1 MIPGYDDYHERVQK
15 GLPPYTYAGL
25 VAKIDAQQKEIE
37 AADSEL
43 MNFQVNLTELL
54 KMDWPG
60 GVCPSNGVIM
70 AALSAEL
77 DRLRKIAVDKEEEN
91 RLLFSGLAAC
101 VISTGKDRLFIPYS
115 ILSKKY
121 QVEIFRDPE
130 QLMGYTVTAKLA
142 EDSCK

>member
-77 DRLRKIAVDKEEEN
+77 DRLHKIARCFKRSDANNLNNVIVAFKEYFCNDNGEFVADHCEMLS
-91 RLLFSGLAAC
+91 RLQAA
-101 VISTGKDRLFIPYS
+101 
-115 ILSKKY
+115 
-121 QVEIFRDPE
+121 
-130 QLMGYTVTAKLA
+130 AKLA
-142 EDSCK
+142 EETCK